1 MTRWSGSFVSCPKT
15 RSISRTPFTGTIHFV
30 WSFVNSPSLRP
41 IPAAKMIACMSYCFR
56 RLSYL
61 TVVLGLFLAMDT
73 LYLHAE
79 LIREKGIENDTHE
92 GRECQS

>member
-1 MTRWSGSFVSCPKT
+1 
-15 RSISRTPFTGTIHFV
+15 
-30 WSFVNSPSLRP
+30 
-41 IPAAKMIACMSYCFR
+41 MSYCFR

-61 TVVLGLFLAMDT
+61 TFVLGLFLAMDT